1 MAELAPRDRL
11 QPSLLDRLTD
21 DQPDAMVES
30 RDRRVLSMRILRKAV
45 LRDIGWMLN
54 ATNLRAAQ
62 KEIVDYPLV
71 ADSVVNFGMPDMA
84 GRSASGYKMQDL
96 ERDIRQALWDFEPRL
111 VRSSVEVRCI
121 AGRLEST
128 GHNVAHF
135 EVEGDLFAFP
145 YPEHLFFKTALDLE
159 TGAVNIFDQE
169 RIDTRGASA

>member
-21 DQPDAMVES
+21 DHPESKVES
-30 RDRRVLSMRILRKAV
+30 RDRRVLSMRLLRKAV

-54 ATNLRAAQ
+54 ATNLKAAQ
-62 KEIVDYPLV
+62 KEIGDYPLV
-71 ADSVVNFGMPDMA
+71 ADSVVNFGMPDLA

-111 VRSSVEVRCI
+111 VRSSVEVRGI
-121 AGRLEST
+121 AGSMESA

-135 EVEGDLFAFP
+135 EVECDLFALP
-145 YPEHLFFKTALDLE
+145 YPEHLFFKTSLDLE
-159 TGAVNIFDQE
+159 TGLVMITD
-169 RIDTRGASA
+169 RDLVDTRGSNA